1 VHLAVMMVEM
11 KAVYLVVMKAVYL
24 VLKWVEMMVSK

>member
-1 VHLAVMMVEM
+1 MMVEM